1 MKKICPSILA
11 ADFTRLG
18 EEIKDIEEAGA
29 DIIHCD
35 IMDGHFVPN
44 ISYGP
49 EIVSQINNITDL
61 PLDVHLMINNPEL
74 YIEEF
79 YKAGADYI
87 SVHYENNYHVNRL
100 VNQIK
105 DLGIKAGVVL
115 NPATPTDVLKDIIV
129 YADFILLMSVN
140 PGFGGQ
146 KFIPNV
152 VDKVEDLK
160 GMIEFK
166 KTTCMIEVDGG
177 VGLDNIKSLS
187 DAGVDMFVC
196 GSSIFKQKD
205 RKEVISKMRELISG

>member
-11 ADFTRLG
+11 ADFTKLG
-18 EEIKDIEEAGA
+18 EEIRDIEEAGA

-49 EIVSQINNITDL
+49 EIVSQVNEITSM
-61 PLDVHLMINNPEL
+61 PLDVHLMINDPQL
-74 YIEEF
+74 YVEEF

-105 DLGIKAGVVL
+105 ELGAKAGVVL
-115 NPATPTDVLKDIIV
+115 NPATPVEVLEDILE

-152 VDKVEDLK
+152 TDKVKKLK
-160 GMIEFK
+160 QMITERNLN
-166 KTTCMIEVDGG
+166 CMIEIDGG
-177 VGLDNIKSLS
+177 VGLDNIGELS
-187 DAGVDMFVC
+187 KAGVDMFVC
-196 GSSIFKQKD
+196 GSSIFREPD
-205 RKEVISKMRELISG
+205 RKQVIARMRELIS